1 MKKILLLFV
10 LLIQM
15 VCFGFSQEG
24 FKISGK
30 VANMP
35 DGPVILIGRTSQT
48 ELDTLGQAEMKSGSF
63 ELAGRVEAGCLALIV
78 MPDKVTGIQFMLEN
92 ADYLVT
98 MDEQGNVDIQG
109 GAAQTLF
116 RQFDEINQS
125 IAKKQQE
132 MQLTARTLQTREQ
145 LASLQNSFAA
155 FAKKAVDRQMEL
167 IRTNG
172 DSFVSAYILAGMMQN
187 APLDVLQELFDALSG
202 EVKNG
207 QYGQLVAEQ
216 IAHLESIA
224 VGAIAPDF
232 TVMTPDG
239 QPVSLHSIPGKVK
252 LVDFWASWCQPC
264 RNENPRVVKMYEKY
278 HPKGLEIFGVSLD
291 TDKAAWERAIKED
304 GLPWIQGS
312 ELLQVPKVALI
323 YSIKAIPHTILL
335 DENNRIIA
343 KDLRGKDLEKK
354 IAELLGE
361 K

>member
-1 MKKILLLFV
+1 MA
-10 LLIQM
+10 
-15 VCFGFSQEG
+15 FSYGHAQNA
-24 FKISGK
+24 FRISGK

-35 DGPVILIGRTSQT
+35 DGAVMLIGRTSQT

-63 ELAGRVEAGCLALIV
+63 ELTGRVETGCLALIV
-78 MPDKVTGIQFMLEN
+78 MPDQVTGLQLMLEN
-92 ADYLVT
+92 AEYSVI

-116 RQFDEINQS
+116 RQFNEINQS

-145 LASLQNSFAA
+145 LVSLQNSFAA
-155 FAKKAVDRQMEL
+155 FAKKAVDQQMEL
-167 IRTNG
+167 IRENG
-172 DSFVSAYILAGMMQN
+172 DNFVSAYILAGMMQN
-187 APLDVLQELFDALSG
+187 APLDVLQELFGAFSD

-216 IAHLESIA
+216 IARLESIA

-239 QPVSLHSIPGKVK
+239 QPVSLHSISGKVK
-252 LVDFWASWCQPC
+252 VIDFWASWCQPC

-278 HPKGLEIFGVSLD
+278 HLKGLEIFGVSLD
-291 TDKAAWERAIKED
+291 TDKAAWEQAIKED

-323 YSIKAIPHTILL
+323 YRIKAIPHTILL